1 MTESPTPKRL
11 PLLWRIEAWAY
22 EFAQVLAR
30 LFPIDAVSDFGG
42 RMFRTFGPLTS
53 KHAIAE
59 TNLRL
64 AFPEASDAE
73 INRLLGDQWEET
85 GRWMAEFLVVDRLA
99 AEPDRVEIV
108 NIEQLEVLA
117 GPAGPAVLISGH
129 FSNFDI
135 MAVAIVRSGIKCQ
148 ITYRATNNTLIDR
161 RIVETRR
168 RYGVNLFAPKGMSGT
183 RELFRAL
190 NRGESIALL
199 NDQKFNGG
207 VAAPFFGKLAHTA
220 PGPATFALQKGLPIV
235 PISVQRT
242 HKARFRVVV
251 HAPIRLTS
259 TGDRDADVVVAVRQI
274 NALMEQLVRER
285 PAEWFWVHRRWP
297 GEHYKKRRM
306 K

>member
-1 MTESPTPKRL
+1 MTESRAEPRVPF
-11 PLLWRIEAWAY
+11 LWRMEAWAY
-22 EFAQVLAR
+22 DFAQFLAR

-53 KHAIAE
+53 KQAIAE
-59 TNLRL
+59 TNLRI
-64 AFPEASDAE
+64 AFPEASDSE
-73 INRLLGDQWEET
+73 IETLLAAQWEET

-99 AEPDRVEIV
+99 AETDRIEIE
-108 NIEQLEVLA
+108 NIERLQALA

-148 ITYRATNNTLIDR
+148 ITYRATNNTLVDR

-190 NRGESIALL
+190 DRGESIALL

-207 VAAPFFGKLAHTA
+207 VAAPFFGRLAHTA
-220 PGPATFALQKGLPIV
+220 PGPSTFALQKHLPIV

-242 HKARFRVVV
+242 HKARFKVVV
-251 HAPIRLTS
+251 HEPIRLVE
-259 TGDRDADVVVAVRQI
+259 TGDRDADVKVAVVRI
-274 NALMEQLVRER
+274 NALMEALVRER
-285 PAEWFWVHRRWP
+285 PSEWFWVHRRWP
-297 GEHYKKRRM
+297 NENYKRRR
-306 K
+306 KK